1 MMHIGNEW
9 DALLADEIQKDYY
22 LKLRQ
27 FLISEYTTRR
37 IYPPMEDIFNA
48 LRHTSYSDVRA
59 VILGQDPYHG
69 PGQAHGMC
77 FSVKRGTPP
86 PPSLQNIF
94 KEIKSDLGIDPP
106 QHGELTSWADNGVL
120 LLNTVLTVREG
131 QPNSHKGMGWEQFT
145 DRIIQLLNE
154 RQQPMVFL
162 LWGGNARSK
171 ARLITNPAHLVLQY
185 NAKVAMGSR
194 QLTGLGTH
202 ATTYTYVREGYND
215 FIFAYIGM
223 VFGFIGC
230 MAVVIAL
237 SVMCIK
243 LLSDASSAIDPLG
256 KLICVGVFAMFTFHC
271 VINIAMVLSAGPVV
285 GIPLPFVSTGGTSLV
300 MSYASLGPV
309 MSVVSH
315 REKKKHMFYEEKE

>member
-77 FSVKRGTPP
+77 FSVTRGTPP

-171 ARLITNPAHLVLQY
+171 ARLITNPAHLVLQCAHPSPQGLLLY
-185 NAKVAMGSR
+185 SFKV
-194 QLTGLGTH
+194 
-202 ATTYTYVREGYND
+202 
-215 FIFAYIGM
+215 
-223 VFGFIGC
+223 
-230 MAVVIAL
+230 
-237 SVMCIK
+237 
-243 LLSDASSAIDPLG
+243 
-256 KLICVGVFAMFTFHC
+256 FT
-271 VINIAMVLSAGPVV
+271 
-285 GIPLPFVSTGGTSLV
+285 
-300 MSYASLGPV
+300 
-309 MSVVSH
+309 
-315 REKKKHMFYEEKE
+315 